1 MKRFVIGTLAAF
13 AAVAV
18 ASPAFAQA
26 ASCDRERLKV
36 MADQYRAAQAA
47 GSVIMNMR
55 PMGEWV
61 NYYENF
67 ELSSMTFGG
76 VIASPQKVD
85 WDRSFYDTVLC
96 RVYVESIITN
106 PEKPY
111 VLATMIRGTG
121 SPGSPAGT
129 VGGFDVITSSTKDW
143 LFDASKTLYY
153 AQREDW
159 SDIPEAQ
166 RNTRQELQ
174 AAADAYLNLFNDK
187 SVKVPWGTPCA
198 RLEGGLYTS
207 KAQPGSL
214 NPDDSCNV
222 GVPENIDMAERQY
235 IIDPVVGAVAVFL
248 KMGPNK
254 RPDAHVFRIED
265 GKIRFVHTVTNCGTD
280 ENCGFGPF
288 KDMLARRPDF
298 YPNLDHVAVVTRPQ
312 R

>member
-1 MKRFVIGTLAAF
+1 MKRFVIGALGAL

-26 ASCDRERLKV
+26 ASCDRERLKI

-85 WDRSFYDTVLC
+85 WDRSFYDTVAC

-106 PEKPY
+106 PQHPY

-129 VGGFDVITSSTKDW
+129 VGGFDVIVSDQDDW
-143 LFDASKTLYY
+143 LFDAGKTLYF

-159 SDIPEAQ
+159 TDIPEAQ

-174 AAADAYLNLFNDK
+174 AAADAYLDLFKDK
-187 SVKVPWGTPCA
+187 STQVPWGTPCA
-198 RLEGGLYTS
+198 RLEGSAYTG
-207 KAQPGSL
+207 KGQPT
-214 NPDDSCNV
+214 DSCNV
-222 GVPENIDMAERQY
+222 GVPENIDMIERQY
-235 IIDPVVGAVAVFL
+235 VIDPVVGAEVTELIQGYTVGKVLETTEAELMQTVFPHPTL
-248 KMGPNK
+248 SEMM
-254 RPDAHVFRIED
+254 HESV
-265 GKIRFVHTVTNCGTD
+265 
-280 ENCGFGPF
+280 
-288 KDMLARRPDF
+288 LAAYGRV
-298 YPNLDHVAVVTRPQ
+298 LHI
-312 R
+312 

>member
-1 MKRFVIGTLAAF
+1 MKRFVIGTLGAL
-13 AAVAV
+13 AVAAT
-18 ASPAFAQA
+18 ASPAAAQA
-26 ASCDRERLKV
+26 GCSRERLIE

-85 WDRSFYDTVLC
+85 WDRSFYDTTLC

-106 PEKPY
+106 PEHPY
-111 VLATMIRGTG
+111 VLASLIRGTG
-121 SPGSPAGT
+121 SPGSPPGT
-129 VGGFDVITSSTKDW
+129 VSGFDVIVTDQGDW
-143 LFDASKTLYY
+143 FFDAAKTLYY

-159 SDIPEAQ
+159 GEIPEAQ

-174 AAADAYLNLFNDK
+174 AAADAYLNLFKDK
-187 SVKVPWGTPCA
+187 TVQVPWGTPCA
-198 RLEGGLYTS
+198 RLEGSVYTGTG
-207 KAQPGSL
+207 QPT
-214 NPDDSCNV
+214 DSCNV
-222 GVPENIDMAERQY
+222 GVPENLDMAERQY
-235 IIDPVVGAVAVFL
+235 VIDPVFGAVAVFL
-248 KMGPNK
+248 KMGPSK

-265 GKIRFVHTVTNCGTD
+265 GKIRYIHTVTNCGTD

-288 KDMLARRPDF
+288 KDMLARNPGMQPD
-298 YPNLDHVAVVTRPQ
+298 LDHVAVVTRPQ
-312 R
+312 K

>member
-1 MKRFVIGTLAAF
+1 MKRFVIGVLGVLAAT
-13 AAVAV
+13 AAAHT
-18 ASPAFAQA
+18 ASAQE
-26 ASCDRERLKV
+26 ASCTRERLKI

-85 WDRSFYDTVLC
+85 WDRSFYDTVSC
-96 RVYVESIITN
+96 QVYVESIITN
-106 PEKPY
+106 PEHPY

-129 VGGFDVITSSTKDW
+129 VGGFDVIVADQDDW
-143 LFDASKTLYY
+143 LFDAQKTLYY

-159 SDIPEAQ
+159 TDIPEDK

-174 AAADAYLNLFNDK
+174 AAADAYLNLFKDK
-187 SVKVPWGTPCA
+187 SVQVPWGTPCN
-198 RLEGGLYTS
+198 RLEGSAYTG
-207 KAQPGSL
+207 KGQ
-214 NPDDSCNV
+214 PDDSCNV
-222 GVPENIDMAERQY
+222 GVPDNIDMAERRY

-248 KMGPNK
+248 KMGPNQ
-254 RPDAHVFRIED
+254 RPDAHVFRIEE
-265 GKIRFVHTVTNCGTD
+265 GKIRYVHTVTNCGTD

-288 KDMLARRPDF
+288 KEMLARNPDF
-298 YPNLDHVAVVTRPQ
+298 YPNLDHIPVVERLQ